1 MAEPEAQQRYLRYPI
16 QLPLLSKPT
25 GPTPVRAG
33 MGWTHNLSKAGACVE
48 LAERLQPGMPLE
60 VLLQAAHGSI
70 EVEAQVVWTGEPVR
84 AGGGIFHGMVFTRVV
99 ADQEQILGDLFRT
112 SEAHVRHAGVRLT
125 SEIAVTCQRKGE
137 AGPPLH
143 GSTGDLS
150 RAGLLLR
157 LPEAIPPG
165 TALEVTLHIAGE
177 RLTAEGTVVWVDPP
191 EARRSRE
198 PIRHGFRFATLGLF
212 LAALP

>member
-16 QLPLLSKPT
+16 QLPLLYKPT

-60 VLLQAAHGSI
+60 LLLQTAHGSI
-70 EVEAQVVWTGEPVR
+70 EVEAQVVWTGEPAP
-84 AGGGIFHGMVFTRVV
+84 AGGGIFHGMVFTRV
-99 ADQEQILGDLFRT
+99 APAQEQILGDLLRT

-191 EARRSRE
+191 EARRRRE